1 MRRRAFLITVVVLLL
16 AACGGSGDGGS
27 RLSADAYRAKLVQI
41 KQEAA
46 TAQAHV
52 ALGLQA
58 KSISELR
65 QKLEAF
71 ATDTGNIG
79 DEVAKL
85 NPPQNAEEANTE
97 LADGLHET
105 ARATRAASAQI
116 AKLHS
121 AREAISYLEHSP
133 ANRKGAHQV
142 DEALTRLKQLGYTTG
157 S

>member
-1 MRRRAFLITVVVLLL
+1 MRRGAVIGVVVLLL
-16 AACGGSGDGGS
+16 AACGGGGGNPS
-27 RLSADAYRAKLVQI
+27 LSTSAYRAKLATV

-46 TAQAHV
+46 TAQEHV

-58 KSISELR
+58 KSLSELR
-65 QKLEAF
+65 QRLDGF
-71 ATDTGNIG
+71 ATATGNIG

-85 NPPQNAEEANTE
+85 NPPQNAEKANTE
-97 LADGLHET
+97 LADGLQET
-105 ARATRAASAQI
+105 SRATRAASAQI

-121 AREAISYLEHSP
+121 TKEAISYLEHSP

-142 DEALTRLKQLGYTTG
+142 DEALTRLKQLGYMTG